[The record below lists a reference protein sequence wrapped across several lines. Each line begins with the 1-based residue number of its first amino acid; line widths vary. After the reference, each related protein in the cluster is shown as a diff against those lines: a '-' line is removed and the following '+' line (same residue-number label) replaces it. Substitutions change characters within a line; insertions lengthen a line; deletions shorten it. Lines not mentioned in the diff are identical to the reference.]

1 MRKITFHPV
10 RTEQEVTL
18 LDRALRALSA
28 DLGDT
33 HKASRDCLASALL
46 SEAAPAHGLLA
57 MQDGTLCGAALFSP
71 LYSTAR
77 GAAGVYVSDL
87 WVDETLR
94 GAGLGRKLLAEVMRR
109 AAQTWQAQW
118 LTLAVYDHSVAS
130 RAFYDRLGLVPRS
143 GATVMTLDR
152 EGCLEMMKDT
162 G

>member
-1 MRKITFHPV
+1 MTAITFRPV
-10 RTEQEVTL
+10 RTDDDLML
-18 LDRALRALSA
+18 LDGALRALSA

-33 HKASRDCLASALL
+33 HKASRACLASALL
-46 SEAAPAHGLLA
+46 SEVAPAHGLLA
-57 MQDGTLCGAALFSP
+57 MQGETLCGAALFSP
-71 LYSTAR
+71 TYSTAR

-87 WVDETLR
+87 WVDETVR
-94 GAGLGRKLLAEVMRR
+94 GSGLGRRLLAAVVRR
-109 AAQTWQAQW
+109 AAQTWRAEW

-130 RAFYDRLGLVPRS
+130 RAFYDRLGLVPRT

>member
-1 MRKITFHPV
+1 MSKITFHPV
-10 RTEQEVTL
+10 STEHDLTL

-33 HKASRDCLASALL
+33 HKASRACLASALL
-46 SEAAPAHGLLA
+46 SEVPPAHGLLA
-57 MQDGTLCGAALFSP
+57 MRGEALCGAALFSP
-71 LYSTAR
+71 TYSTAR

-87 WVDETLR
+87 WVDAAMR
-94 GAGLGRKLLAEVMRR
+94 GSGLGRRMLAEVLGR
-109 AAQTWQAQW
+109 ASHLWRAEW

-143 GATVMTLDR
+143 GTTVMTLER
-152 EGCLEMMKDT
+152 QGCLEMMKDA